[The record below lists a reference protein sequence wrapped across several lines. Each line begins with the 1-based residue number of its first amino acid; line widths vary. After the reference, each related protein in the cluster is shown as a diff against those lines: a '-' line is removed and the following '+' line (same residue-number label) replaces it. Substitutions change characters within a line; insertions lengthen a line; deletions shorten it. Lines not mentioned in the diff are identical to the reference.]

1 MQQGKWRRSPVEEL
15 RKKAENH
22 CSKGVPEKVLLLEL
36 EWCTKEVIVTYIQCK
51 RCGKKGCH
59 VEENRRQGVI
69 KDRKRW
75 YECQGKRKEKAVRPR
90 ETKAQ
95 QSST

>member
-1 MQQGKWRRSPVEEL
+1 VEEL
-15 RKKAENH
+15 RKKAEDH
-22 CSKGVPEKVLLLEL
+22 YSKGVPEKALLLEL
-36 EWCTKEVIVTYIQCK
+36 EWCTKEVIVTYMQCE
-51 RCGKKGCH
+51 RCRKKGCH

-75 YECQGKRKEKAVRPR
+75 CGCQGKREEKAAWPR